1 MQPEQ
6 IAALAWDKQDGLLPA
21 VVQDAV
27 TLRVLMLGYMDCA
40 ALETTL
46 SSGKVTFYSRS
57 RERLWTKGEQ
67 SGHFLELVSLETDCD
82 NDTLLVQARPHGP
95 TCHLQRVSC
104 FPSAPGDFLAE
115 LQALV
120 NRRDQERPAGS
131 YTTKLFEAGVRAI
144 AQKVGEE
151 GVEAALAAVVQG
163 DAELSGEVADLLYH
177 LLVLLQSRG
186 LTLDDVIAVLR
197 TRHQEAAKLAP

>member
-6 IAALAWDKQDGLLPA
+6 IAALAWDKQGGLLPA
-21 VVQDAV
+21 IVQDAA
-27 TLRVLMLGYMDCA
+27 TLRVLMLGYMDRP

-151 GVEAALAAVVQG
+151 GVETALAAVDQD
-163 DAELSGEVADLLYH
+163 DAALTGEAADLVYH
-177 LLVLLQSRG
+177 LLVLLQARG
-186 LTLDDVIAVLR
+186 LRLEDVAATLRA
-197 TRHQEAAKLAP
+197 RHGG

>member
-1 MQPEQ
+1 
-6 IAALAWDKQDGLLPA
+6 
-21 VVQDAV
+21 
-27 TLRVLMLGYMDCA
+27 MLGYMDRA

-46 SSGKVTFYSRS
+46 ESGHVTFHSRS
-57 RERLWTKGEQ
+57 RQRLWTKGEQ
-67 SGHFLELVSLETDCD
+67 SGHFLELVSVEADCD
-82 NDTLLVQARPHGP
+82 HDTLLVLVHPQGP

-120 NRRDQERPAGS
+120 GRRDQERPAGS
-131 YTTKLFEAGVRAI
+131 YTTGLFEAGVRAI

-151 GVEAALAAVVQG
+151 GVETALAAVAQD

-177 LLVLLQSRG
+177 VLVLLQSRG
-186 LTLDDVIAVLR
+186 LTLDDAVAVLR
-197 TRHQEAAKLAP
+197 ARHRQAVEVAR